1 MMEIDQLPTDLQAHP
16 NPHPNPHHRKVEL
29 QSPLDLT
36 YLQENIAAAAKQKL
50 DLNFPPDAATRPT
63 SGEEGDGKD
72 QVPNRAEGKEDA
84 MRVRV
89 ATLVNQFL
97 STTFNYASH
106 SISINGNDVY
116 TAPPPHNPSSAFPR
130 PTTTSNTNT
139 THPTTPPSSSSA
151 ISNTQP
157 PPSHPGAER
166 EGVHFAYEPYDPRLS
181 TKLASLYAEL
191 ERETLAVSQLRRTAP
206 AEGARMVGEAL
217 LGSIKE
223 DEERNHA
230 EGLGD
235 DGQAAEPGLKLD
247 PLPEGWS
254 EETAEM
260 YERGLA
266 DLTRLAGGLAGA
278 GARDTSLRGP
288 DGGSL
293 TETVGKVQRAR
304 DVTREF
310 E

>member
-1 MMEIDQLPTDLQAHP
+1 MTEIDQLPTDLQPHP
-16 NPHPNPHHRKVEL
+16 NPLPNPHHRKVEL

-36 YLQENIAAAAKQKL
+36 YLQENIAAATKQKL
-50 DLNFPPDAATRPT
+50 DLNFPLDAATRPT
-63 SGEEGDGKD
+63 TGEGDEGKD
-72 QVPNRAEGKEDA
+72 QVQNRAEGKEDP

-97 STTFNYASH
+97 NTTFDYASH
-106 SISINGNDVY
+106 SISINGNDVH
-116 TAPPPHNPSSAFPR
+116 TALQNPSSAFPS
-130 PTTTSNTNT
+130 TTTSSNII
-139 THPTTPPSSSSA
+139 THPTTTSSSA

-157 PPSHPGAER
+157 QSHPEAER
-166 EGVHFAYEPYDPRLS
+166 EGVHFSYEAYDPRLS

-217 LGSIKE
+217 LRSIKE
-223 DEERNHA
+223 DEERNHTESFSDGQGA
-230 EGLGD
+230 EGR
-235 DGQAAEPGLKLD
+235 LKLD
-247 PLPEGWS
+247 PLPEGWR

-266 DLTRLAGGLAGA
+266 DLRRLAGGLGSA
-278 GARDTSLRGP
+278 GARDTSSLRSP
-288 DGGSL
+288 EGGSL

-304 DVTREF
+304 DVTMEF